1 MAKKKATPKGEL
13 TESAHRVWL
22 AGLGALAVAEEEG
35 NKLFRTLVSRGEKYE
50 PRVADPV
57 RKASKKV
64 TGTVNDARAR
74 ASKTLDGIGAAF
86 DDRVSGVLNRLGVPS
101 RSEITELSR
110 RVEKLTRA
118 VEGKSAKR
126 KTKTAKKK
134 TVRRKTKTRRASA

>member
-1 MAKKKATPKGEL
+1 MAKKKANPKSEL

-22 AGLGALAVAEEEG
+22 AGLGALAIAEEEG

-50 PRVADPV
+50 PRVAEPV

-74 ASKTLDGIGAAF
+74 AGKTLDGIGAAF

-118 VEGKSAKR
+118 VEGKATRR
-126 KTKTAKKK
+126 KIKAKK
-134 TVRRKTKTRRASA
+134 TVRRKTKAKRASA